1 MMDMLVKNWIKSQNK
16 KDIAEVSVSFVR
28 DRIHT
33 LVVSLIGG
41 VHLRLTLFLR
51 CFPHDIQRVF
61 LPYQQLACSFPSK
74 QRLQE
79 RIFEIKK

>member
-16 KDIAEVSVSFVR
+16 KDIAEVSVSFIR

-41 VHLRLTLFLR
+41 VHLCLTLFLR
-51 CFPHDIQRVF
+51 CFPHEFQ
-61 LPYQQLACSFPSK
+61 
-74 QRLQE
+74 
-79 RIFEIKK
+79 